1 MCKCISAWICVCV
14 CVYMFVSFLL
24 IGRCTLLQ
32 CVCVCDSTFGMGQAV
47 MSKSVSHSL
56 GTSLPSRHD
65 RETGH
70 RGE

>member
-1 MCKCISAWICVCV
+1 
-14 CVYMFVSFLL
+14 MFVFICLLFLL

-32 CVCVCDSTFGMGQAV
+32 CVCDSTFGMGQAV

-56 GTSLPSRHD
+56 GTSLRSRHD